1 MPSEHWIEDA
11 IGYSRGVCR
20 ELLRVN
26 PPLVMIRRTVMV
38 DTNYLIQV
46 NHKDFTSMICDP
58 NYENTVESPLKK
70 QMARLFRSALN
81 RKLAISLS
89 NFIMREFIGRVP
101 RRKDLLE
108 VYRRYIS
115 VISPKNNYEPYFF
128 DLAAAINSCII
139 ESGEEG
145 DITDTYSY
153 ILATLAGVPHF
164 VTEDKDI
171 KRLNTYFRYVREKDQ
186 EWTRRE
192 ISKIKGVFKLL
203 CDQTET
209 SFPIDD
215 ILGFLF
221 LNLEPLPVPVSI
233 AKLDE
238 YLPSV
243 LDRTETIL
251 WMFQSLQ
258 EIAWMRKSVEE
269 LPEKWD
275 REIVQRAT
283 SRINAIAQSVGLQ
296 DLSILD
302 TCSLNVKLVEDAARW
317 TEKPTDQKLAS
328 DLNIQLDLLRSAIYE
343 EEEIE
348 YSSREEQFN
357 EEEFHKEFFVECEKC
372 GQQFGI
378 TATYLGVVTIE
389 PREMGAEFCHEWSAE
404 TSCPS
409 CGQDVELVYD
419 YWEYP
424 EFFPNYENTECSGCK
439 LIRER
444 MVEPPT
450 CTLLDFLKE
459 NKTSKKS

>member
-1 MPSEHWIEDA
+1 
-11 IGYSRGVCR
+11 
-20 ELLRVN
+20 
-26 PPLVMIRRTVMV
+26 
-38 DTNYLIQV
+38 
-46 NHKDFTSMICDP
+46 
-58 NYENTVESPLKK
+58 
-70 QMARLFRSALN
+70 
-81 RKLAISLS
+81 
-89 NFIMREFIGRVP
+89 
-101 RRKDLLE
+101 
-108 VYRRYIS
+108 
-115 VISPKNNYEPYFF
+115 
-128 DLAAAINSCII
+128 
-139 ESGEEG
+139 
-145 DITDTYSY
+145 
-153 ILATLAGVPHF
+153 VPHF

-171 KRLNTYFRYVREKDQ
+171 KRLNTYLRYAREKDQ
-186 EWTRRE
+186 KWTRRE

-203 CDQTET
+203 CDQTGI

-243 LDRTETIL
+243 LDRTETIS

-258 EIAWMRKSVEE
+258 EIAWMRKSLEE

-283 SRINAIAQSVGLQ
+283 SRINVIAQSVGLQ
-296 DLSILD
+296 NLSILD
-302 TCSLNVKLVEDAARW
+302 TCSLNAKLVEEGARW

-328 DLNIQLDLLRSAIYE
+328 NLNIQLDLLRSATYE

-348 YSSREEQFN
+348 YSSREEQFY
-357 EEEFHKEFFVECEKC
+357 EEELHKEFLVECEKC
-372 GQQFGI
+372 GEQFGI
-378 TATYLGVVTIE
+378 TATYLGVVNIE
-389 PREMGAEFCHEWSAE
+389 PREMGAEFCHEWSVE

-409 CGQDVELVYD
+409 CEQDVELVYD

-424 EFFPNYENTECSGCK
+424 EFIPNYEDTECNGCK
-439 LIRER
+439 LLRER
-444 MVEPPT
+444 IVEPPT